1 MSLKSIAFEMFQKN
15 IKEAKL
21 DFYNRMTDSIVEYKN
36 STDAAFN
43 NWLKLGSE
51 VPLVGRQIGKQI
63 YMKEKCKALIAM
75 DP

>member
-36 STDAAFN
+36 AIDEASDDWIRNATACDDTPDN
-43 NWLKLGSE
+43 NT
-51 VPLVGRQIGKQI
+51 GKR
-63 YMKEKCKALIAM
+63 
-75 DP
+75 